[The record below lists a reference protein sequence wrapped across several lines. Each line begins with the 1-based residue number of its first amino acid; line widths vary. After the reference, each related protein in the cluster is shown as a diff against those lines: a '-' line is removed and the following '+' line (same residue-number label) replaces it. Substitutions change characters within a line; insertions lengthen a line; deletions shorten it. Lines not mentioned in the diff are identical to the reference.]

1 MSGPL
6 VESTSIRGDYF
17 GALGIPLL
25 AGREFEKDDY
35 ELTAKF
41 MREVIPAKTDEE
53 TKAVVKK
60 YTLRAVINQTMA
72 QTFWPKQNAV
82 GKIFEHFVRLE
93 VVGVVGDVKQGR
105 VRSKAMPEAY
115 YPLEWDLDM
124 PSLSIVVKGD
134 GAAGA
139 LAGTVRSAV
148 RSQDANLA
156 LMHVRPMA
164 QIITE
169 SMTDTTYETVLLG
182 GMAVLALIL
191 AAVGIYGVMSYVV
204 GQRTNEIGIRM
215 ALGAE
220 RGQIVGMVLR
230 QGAAIIGIGIFAG
243 LAGATVG
250 AKLMEGLLVGVKS
263 IDPATYAGVAGM
275 LAAVA
280 LLACYLPVR
289 RAMRVDPMI
298 ALRYE

>member
-1 MSGPL
+1 
-6 VESTSIRGDYF
+6 
-17 GALGIPLL
+17 
-25 AGREFEKDDY
+25 
-35 ELTAKF
+35 
-41 MREVIPAKTDEE
+41 
-53 TKAVVKK
+53 
-60 YTLRAVINQTMA
+60 
-72 QTFWPKQNAV
+72 
-82 GKIFEHFVRLE
+82 
-93 VVGVVGDVKQGR
+93 
-105 VRSKAMPEAY
+105 
-115 YPLEWDLDM
+115 
-124 PSLSIVVKGD
+124 
-134 GAAGA
+134 
-139 LAGTVRSAV
+139 
-148 RSQDANLA
+148 
-156 LMHVRPMA
+156 
-164 QIITE
+164 
-169 SMTDTTYETVLLG
+169 MTDTTYETVLLG

-204 GQRTNEIGIRM
+204 GQRSNEIGIRM